1 MSIAVAHMSFM
12 DLFTE
17 LKESTDERTAKTI
30 SKAFETF
37 AEQISEDQDMKL
49 SYAKEAAL
57 KELNID
63 ELSTKAELK
72 DTQTELRTELKTEIQ
87 ELKTEMRVGFAE
99 LRSEFKT
106 ELHHT
111 ISSAKWQV
119 LGGVGAML
127 FAGIVLK
134 HFGLF

>member
-37 AEQISEDQDMKL
+37 AEQISEEQNMKF
-49 SYAKEAAL
+49 AHTKEGTL
-57 KELNID
+57 KELNTD
-63 ELSTKAELK
+63 ELTTKAELRATK
-72 DTQTELRTELKTEIQ
+72 TELKTEIQ
-87 ELKTEMRVGFAE
+87 ELRAEMRLGFAE
-99 LRSEFKT
+99 LRSEFKV

-119 LGGVGAML
+119 LGGVAAML
-127 FAGIVLK
+127 FAGILLK